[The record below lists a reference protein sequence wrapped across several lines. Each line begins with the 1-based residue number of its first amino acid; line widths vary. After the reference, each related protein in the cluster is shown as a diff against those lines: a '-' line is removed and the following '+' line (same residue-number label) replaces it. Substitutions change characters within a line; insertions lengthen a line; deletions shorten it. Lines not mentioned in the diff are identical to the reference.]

1 MVADAIVLLSVFNHH
16 LFRSSA
22 GKFNRKNNIEN
33 EIFHRFGCCLRRY
46 RHVTGKEIDNK
57 SSFVWTKSKDFQFG
71 NFQMPFHVQSLSLE
85 ERKAMEKKILEEC
98 KTKEGATDADVSS
111 IMAREMPTT
120 QTAKCLNACMVETV
134 GLVKDGKPSPEGAVE
149 LAKMAYD
156 GDERAMSF
164 AKDIGTDCAHIEDG
178 DRCELAFKMMQCGQ
192 AAMTKR
198 GLNPKDML

>member
-1 MVADAIVLLSVFNHH
+1 MKSFIVLVVVCGVIGMSQVKKSLIDRLYGPIHTIFNH
-16 LFRSSA
+16 
-22 GKFNRKNNIEN
+22 GKFQI
-33 EIFHRFGCCLRRY
+33 L
-46 RHVTGKEIDNK
+46 
-57 SSFVWTKSKDFQFG
+57 
-71 NFQMPFHVQSLSLE
+71 FHVQSMTAD

-98 KTKEGATDADVSS
+98 KAKEGATDADVTSL
-111 IMAREMPTT
+111 MAREMPTT

-149 LAKMAYD
+149 LAKMAYN

-164 AKDIGTDCAHIEDG
+164 AKDIGTDCAHVQDG

-192 AAMTKR
+192 EAMTKR